1 MISERGSRGRNV
13 ILPKIDN
20 GRNHER
26 NHHKLPRGIRKRHHH
41 RGQYPAEHMAPITSR
56 STFDPA
62 TPLTLELKHGQ
73 QMHKV
78 NLPTQSL
85 DKSKKYYVTFTI
97 DRANGFKDVIE
108 ESSFEDEA
116 AVASDEQVVG
126 LRTNHVI
133 PAPPVGN

>member
-1 MISERGSRGRNV
+1 
-13 ILPKIDN
+13 
-20 GRNHER
+20 
-26 NHHKLPRGIRKRHHH
+26 
-41 RGQYPAEHMAPITSR
+41 
-56 STFDPA
+56 
-62 TPLTLELKHGQ
+62 
-73 QMHKV
+73 MHKV